1 MQVISRTQVGLVREN
16 NEDALLVREPSLF
29 AVADGMGGYA
39 AGEIASRS
47 TIKAFEAAT
56 HSLRHEQEEQNIRK
70 VMLEAFDKANTHV
83 YKMAVSNESY
93 SGMGTTMTALYLPGD
108 GHGYCCHVGDSR
120 LYLFRDDKLEQLLS
134 KKQYVTRFLQAIAPL
149 YRGVYMVNTK
159 QDTCRYI
166 YVPSYFKTML
176 ENNHHAFMSS
186 VREYCREL
194 VHPEYH
200 DELAKLLDYSY
211 IEEQIAAHGSLKMTY
226 QIRDGSRVH
235 LKITKADRSSAAAH
249 ELLWIFLIIR
259 FLISGSMCLSAVLI
273 ISSSAFIA

>member
-1 MQVISRTQVGLVREN
+1 MQVISRTHVGLVREN

-120 LYLFRDDKLEQLLS
+120 LYLFRNDKLEQLTHDHTLVADL
-134 KKQYVTRFLQAIAPL
+134 KEQGKITDEEAFVHPQRNILLQAL
-149 YRGVYMVNTK
+149 GV
-159 QDTCRYI
+159 
-166 YVPSYFKTML
+166 
-176 ENNHHAFMSS
+176 
-186 VREYCREL
+186 
-194 VHPEYH
+194 
-200 DELAKLLDYSY
+200 
-211 IEEQIAAHGSLKMTY
+211 EET
-226 QIRDGSRVH
+226 V
-235 LKITKADRSSAAAH
+235 KAD
-249 ELLWIFLIIR
+249 
-259 FLISGSMCLSAVLI
+259 
-273 ISSSAFIA
+273 

>member
-1 MQVISRTQVGLVREN
+1 MQVISRTHVGLVREN

-120 LYLFRDDKLEQLLS
+120 LYLFRNDKLEQLTHDHTLVADL
-134 KKQYVTRFLQAIAPL
+134 KEQGKITDEEAFVHPQRNILLQAL
-149 YRGVYMVNTK
+149 GVEETVK
-159 QDTCRYI
+159 ADFFSFRLQEGDRLLLC
-166 YVPSYFKTML
+166 SDGLSDML
-176 ENNHHAFMSS
+176 RAAEISRIIGCAN
-186 VREYCREL
+186 
-194 VHPEYH
+194 PEQAA
-200 DELAKLLDYSY
+200 DKLLEQSLDNGGRDNVSL
-211 IEEQIAAHGSLKMTY
+211 ILIDLTTQEEESCNG
-226 QIRDGSRVH
+226 
-235 LKITKADRSSAAAH
+235 
-249 ELLWIFLIIR
+249 
-259 FLISGSMCLSAVLI
+259 
-273 ISSSAFIA
+273 

>member
-1 MQVISRTQVGLVREN
+1 MQVISRTHVGLVREN

-56 HSLRHEQEEQNIRK
+56 HSLRYEQEEQNIRK

-120 LYLFRDDKLEQLLS
+120 LYLFRNDKLEQLTHDHTLVADL
-134 KKQYVTRFLQAIAPL
+134 KEQGKITDEEAFVHPQRNILLQAL
-149 YRGVYMVNTK
+149 GVEETVNADFFSFRL
-159 QDTCRYI
+159 QEGDRLLLC
-166 YVPSYFKTML
+166 SDGLSDML
-176 ENNHHAFMSS
+176 RAAEISRIIGCAD
-186 VREYCREL
+186 
-194 VHPEYH
+194 PEQAA
-200 DELAKLLDYSY
+200 DKLLEQSLDNGGRDNVSL
-211 IEEQIAAHGSLKMTY
+211 ILIDLTTQGEESCNG
-226 QIRDGSRVH
+226 
-235 LKITKADRSSAAAH
+235 
-249 ELLWIFLIIR
+249 
-259 FLISGSMCLSAVLI
+259 
-273 ISSSAFIA
+273 

>member
-1 MQVISRTQVGLVREN
+1 MQVISRTHVGLVREN

-56 HSLRHEQEEQNIRK
+56 HSLRYEQEEQNIRK

-120 LYLFRDDKLEQLLS
+120 LYLFRNDKLEQLTHDHTLVADL
-134 KKQYVTRFLQAIAPL
+134 KEQGKITDEEAFVHPQRNILLQAL
-149 YRGVYMVNTK
+149 GVEETVNADFFSFRL
-159 QDTCRYI
+159 QEGDRLLLC
-166 YVPSYFKTML
+166 SDGLSDML
-176 ENNHHAFMSS
+176 RAAEISRIIGCAG
-186 VREYCREL
+186 
-194 VHPEYH
+194 PEQAA
-200 DELAKLLDYSY
+200 DKLLEQSLDNGGRDNVSL
-211 IEEQIAAHGSLKMTY
+211 ILIDLTTQGEESCNG
-226 QIRDGSRVH
+226 
-235 LKITKADRSSAAAH
+235 
-249 ELLWIFLIIR
+249 
-259 FLISGSMCLSAVLI
+259 
-273 ISSSAFIA
+273 

>member
-1 MQVISRTQVGLVREN
+1 MQVISRTHVGLVREN

-47 TIKAFEAAT
+47 TIKAFETAT

-120 LYLFRDDKLEQLLS
+120 LYLFRNDKLEQLTHDHTLVADL
-134 KKQYVTRFLQAIAPL
+134 KEQGKITDEEAFVHPQRNILLQAL
-149 YRGVYMVNTK
+149 GVEETVNADFFSFRL
-159 QDTCRYI
+159 QEGDRLLLC
-166 YVPSYFKTML
+166 SDGLSDML
-176 ENNHHAFMSS
+176 RAAEISRIIGCAD
-186 VREYCREL
+186 
-194 VHPEYH
+194 PEQAA
-200 DELAKLLDYSY
+200 DKLLEQSLDNGGRDNVSL
-211 IEEQIAAHGSLKMTY
+211 ILIDLTTQEEESCNG
-226 QIRDGSRVH
+226 
-235 LKITKADRSSAAAH
+235 
-249 ELLWIFLIIR
+249 
-259 FLISGSMCLSAVLI
+259 
-273 ISSSAFIA
+273 

>member
-1 MQVISRTQVGLVREN
+1 MQVISRTHVGLVREN

-120 LYLFRDDKLEQLLS
+120 LYLFRDGKLEQLTHDHTL
-134 KKQYVTRFLQAIAPL
+134 VADLQ
-149 YRGVYMVNTK
+149 
-159 QDTCRYI
+159 
-166 YVPSYFKTML
+166 
-176 ENNHHAFMSS
+176 
-186 VREYCREL
+186 
-194 VHPEYH
+194 
-200 DELAKLLDYSY
+200 
-211 IEEQIAAHGSLKMTY
+211 EQG
-226 QIRDGSRVH
+226 
-235 LKITKADRSSAAAH
+235 
-249 ELLWIFLIIR
+249 
-259 FLISGSMCLSAVLI
+259 
-273 ISSSAFIA
+273 